1 MMGQQTSHLHGH
13 LQRTSTFLKEQIK
26 PVYVF
31 DGEPPEEKNKEITQ
45 RYLNRRAADEELS
58 ALTGVE
64 HLACRPASKKA
75 RCDTLIIL
83 ISLETN

>member
-1 MMGQQTSHLHGH
+1 MGQQTSHLHRL

-31 DGEPPEEKNKEITQ
+31 DGEPPEEKIKEITQ

-64 HLACRPASKKA
+64 HLACRPPSKKV